1 MNVFSILFSL
11 MFLYFLLQSFQL
23 PSGSRVMP
31 LFLCAVGL
39 IFSLVQVVL
48 DVRQYQKSQQEKQAN
63 WFGTLLQTM
72 KEISLFI
79 WIVLFLVLIYLFGS
93 IVAIPVFA
101 FMLTRFYY
109 KETLKLSLTLSL
121 SAVAI
126 YYGVFIKLLGVFPYN
141 GLFL

>member
-101 FMLTRFYY
+101 FMITRFYY

-126 YYGVFIKLLGVFPYN
+126 YYVLFIKLLGVFPYN